1 MTGKG
6 GGSDRRGGGL
16 GKSALIIGGIAA
28 AAAAPALLK
37 AGQKAARGIG
47 GMTFTS
53 GVPGGPRPEVDPAA
67 ARPA

>member
-1 MTGKG
+1 MADSGKRRDRSGLATG
-6 GGSDRRGGGL
+6 
-16 GKSALIIGGIAA
+16 ALILGGMVAA
-28 AAAAPALLK
+28 SAAPALLRLSR
-37 AGQKAARGIG
+37 KAARGIG